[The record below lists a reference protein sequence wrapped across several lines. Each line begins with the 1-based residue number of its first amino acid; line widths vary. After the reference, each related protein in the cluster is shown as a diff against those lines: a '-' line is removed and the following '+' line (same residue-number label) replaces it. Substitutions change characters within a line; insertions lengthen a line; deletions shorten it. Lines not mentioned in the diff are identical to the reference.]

1 MLFRSMICSRIAVS
15 CLKRQ
20 IGAGGIGFDVSEYLL
35 FHDGRDKMADDVEVE
50 DFYNE
55 WGVDPTNQEPGGLTA
70 ARGHSPNRELVL
82 LQRKKGKLGAGLGKT
97 TGWIHRASLTKS
109 NAVEMVNGVKY
120 ERIDE
125 DGNLHITDAKGQPRV
140 LDVDN
145 VVICAGQVK
154 QNDLEV
160 QAKGTDLE
168 DKVYVIGGAFEA
180 GELDAK
186 RAIDMGTRLAVKI
199 HDARVIPGKHK
210 FEAPMGAEEKMQQ
223 VLKRFM

>member
-1 MLFRSMICSRIAVS
+1 MP
-15 CLKRQ
+15 Q
-20 IGAGGIGFDVSEYLL
+20 IGAGGIGFDVSEFLL
-35 FHDGRDKMADDVEVE
+35 FHDGKDKTANDVELQ

-55 WGVDPTNQEPGGLTA
+55 WGVDPTNQEPGGLRPA
-70 ARGHSPNRELVL
+70 DGHSPNRQLVL

-97 TGWIHRASLTKS
+97 TGWIHRASLTNS

-125 DGNLHITDAKGQPRV
+125 DGNLHIVTDGKKRV

-145 VVICAGQVK
+145 IVICAGQIK
-154 QNDLEV
+154 QNGLEV
-160 QAKGTDLE
+160 QAKGTDLA
-168 DKVYVIGGAFEA
+168 DKVYAIGGAYEA

-199 HDARVIPGKHK
+199 HDAHVIPGKHK